1 MGIEEFLL
9 DRAWKEGEAK
19 GIEKGMEKGMERII
33 RNFLR
38 KKDFTLEQIAEI
50 AGVSVSFVEAV
61 KKNMD

>member
-19 GIEKGMEKGMERII
+19 GIEKGMERII

-50 AGVSVSFVEAV
+50 AGVSVAFVKAV
-61 KKNMD
+61 KKNMG